1 MIPLVLA
8 VIVGV
13 VTLFVVGKVAIAARH
28 AALIRA
34 YWQRRMNEPV
44 RPEDFRLVA
53 LGDSSVQGVGADSP
67 MDGYVGRIARYIS
80 IKTGR
85 HVHITNV
92 STGGS
97 TADVVRHQLPDL
109 DLGSADLVIV
119 ADSNDMQH
127 RVPVDRYTAELGRLV
142 EALPAERTV
151 FSDLPPWPGREVY
164 QAALER
170 ATDSRGIRRADFA
183 AILGRERRLDIFS
196 WLPPHLNNKGYAY
209 WTEAFRPQVDAVL
222 AHEAADSSRRQARS

>member
-1 MIPLVLA
+1 MVLA
-8 VIVGV
+8 VIVGAIG
-13 VTLFVVGKVAIAARH
+13 LFVIAQVVVAARR
-28 AALIRA
+28 AAFTRS
-34 YWQRRMNEPV
+34 YWHRRMNEPV

-53 LGDSSVQGVGADSP
+53 LGDSSVQAVGANSP
-67 MDGYVGRIARYIS
+67 MDGYVGRIARYVS

-92 STGGS
+92 STGGT
-97 TADVVRHQLPDL
+97 TADVVRDQLPEVDL
-109 DLGSADLVIV
+109 ASADLVIV
-119 ADSNDMQH
+119 ADSNDMQQ
-127 RVPVDRYTAELGRLV
+127 RVPLDRYTAELGRLV
-142 EALPAERTV
+142 EALPPERTV
-151 FSDLPPWPGREVY
+151 FSDLPLWPGRKTY

-183 AILGRERRLDIFS
+183 AIFGRERRLDIFS

-222 AHEAADSSRRQARS
+222 ADQSAESRRR